1 MRLGHLENEE
11 AERRVRTSDRSNLY
25 GLVGVQDPRL
35 GPGGRE
41 RQDQEARCAVED
53 AAIPSCTGCA
63 AHLVGYSDCDRGNTG
78 AVRDEGPAS
87 ESSVRLANI
96 LVFVSA
102 PRPAVGD
109 L

>member
-41 RQDQEARCAVED
+41 RQDQDEGRAIED
-53 AAIPSCTGCA
+53 AAVPFCASGQADMVGNSDSDGC
-63 AHLVGYSDCDRGNTG
+63 LFGGIRP
-78 AVRDEGPAS
+78 EGSAS
-87 ESSVRLANI
+87 ESSVRLANL
-96 LVFVSA
+96 LVFIS
-102 PRPAVGD
+102 PSRPAVGD